1 MRNDNS
7 VLLCPKSALC
17 FGQTFFQFLSHHYET
32 LQYLTYRL
40 PDSALH
46 RWSGALT
53 DLQEELQCQVQHGL
67 EEGAKMEQMLE
78 VKKNTTQQW
87 LVHLPYDKVSG
98 SKPVYRNLFVDLKPT
113 THVFLVLSFFLCL
126 FVCLLNLF

>member
-7 VLLCPKSALC
+7 VSLCPKSALC

-78 VKKNTTQQW
+78 VKKKTQHNSGWCTCLTTR
-87 LVHLPYDKVSG
+87 LVVQSLSTVI
-98 SKPVYRNLFVDLKPT
+98 
-113 THVFLVLSFFLCL
+113 FLWI
-126 FVCLLNLF
+126 